1 MILFAED
8 RFSSYIKNVF
18 GLRAYQESITQ
29 DFFVVN
35 NNKDQQWALN
45 NQCLVLE

>member
-1 MILFAED
+1 MILFTEE

-18 GLRAYQESITQ
+18 GLRSYQESITQ

-35 NNKDQQWALN
+35 NNKDQ
-45 NQCLVLE
+45 